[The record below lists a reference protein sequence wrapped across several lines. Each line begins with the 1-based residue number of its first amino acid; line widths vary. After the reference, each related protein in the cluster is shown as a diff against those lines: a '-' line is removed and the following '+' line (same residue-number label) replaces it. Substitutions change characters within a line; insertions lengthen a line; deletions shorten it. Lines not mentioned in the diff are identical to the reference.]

1 MDKITAKIRNY
12 RSVVKYATR
21 EEAEAAM
28 KKKIARDEA
37 LGYFREYQ
45 VLGWLGAFALGGR
58 ADGIVYYTVERKRG

>member
-37 LGYFREYQ
+37 SGYFREYQ
-45 VLGWLGAFALGGR
+45 VLGWMGAFMLGGM
-58 ADGIVYYTVERKRG
+58 ADGIVYYTVERKRR

>member
-37 LGYFREYQ
+37 RGYFREYQ
-45 VLGWLGAFALGGR
+45 VLGWMGAFMLGGM